1 MLTVQPR
8 NARCVDWVARVEP
21 ASFNRTGSAPRI
33 VSDEQEQDE
42 SSLQH
47 ASGGGVVVLFDGLLY
62 DRRELADALDVSRGL
77 DDAGLILHAWNRWG
91 SDLVHHLRGPF
102 AVIVWDATARRLM
115 AARDPF
121 GEQPLFFVEDGSSLL
136 LSASIDALLAC
147 PGVSRALNRAALAD
161 HLCQRW
167 PDPAETFFEAV
178 RRVRPGHVLV
188 STASGVVQQRYW
200 QPISLDHPVEEVS
213 PESLDE
219 FDARFERAVE
229 RVMDHGA
236 TGILLSGGIDSVSVA
251 AAATDIARRT
261 HRPLPVAL
269 SVSFPPPSAEEPMQR
284 AVASSLGLVQDVLP
298 FWSGV
303 AQGSL
308 LSETLR
314 LTRSLPVLM
323 QTPWAP
329 PYEHLIKKAARRGLV
344 TIMDGTGGDEGLTPS
359 PLYVADAIRGG
370 NLPALL
376 RFMAAWRRSSSVQ
389 ASWYLRGMLWTYGL
403 RAVGVAAAERVLP
416 GSLTRL
422 RVRRTMQFAPPYV
435 APDPRLRADLA
446 RRQQQYFDAAP
457 RSGPLHLR
465 EAVRRLD
472 HSVESQGR
480 EERFERAR
488 RIGVRYVHPLCDPDV
503 ATLAHRMS
511 PALLSRDGL
520 NKHPL
525 RRRLAGRFPTLGF
538 DRQKK
543 LGAGGFFRSILASEM
558 PALCRQTPFKALDQ
572 LGIVNARA
580 AADMVDSALK
590 DENTRALLPVWEL
603 LKLETWAVDRLS

>member
-1 MLTVQPR
+1 MLTVERPDTR
-8 NARCVDWVARVEP
+8 LVDWVARFELSSVNRIASPLSIICDEP
-21 ASFNRTGSAPRI
+21 
-33 VSDEQEQDE
+33 DE
-42 SSLQH
+42 SSLQR

-62 DRRELADALDVSRGL
+62 DRRELADALDVSPGL
-77 DDAGLILHAWNRWG
+77 DDAGLILQAWGRWG
-91 SDLVHHLRGPF
+91 SDLVHHIRGPF
-102 AVIVWDATARRLM
+102 AVVVWDADARRLI

-121 GEQPLFFVEDGSSLL
+121 GEQPLFFAEDGSRLL
-136 LSASIDALLAC
+136 LAASIDALLAC

-188 STASGVVQQRYW
+188 STARGIVQQRYW
-200 QPISLDHPVEEVS
+200 EPISLDHPVEEVS
-213 PESLDE
+213 ADSLDE

-261 HRPLPVAL
+261 HRQLPVAL
-269 SVSFPPPSAEEPMQR
+269 SVSFPPPSDEEPMQR
-284 AVASSLGLVQDVLP
+284 AVASSLGLVQDVVP

-329 PYEHLIKKAARRGLV
+329 PYEHLIQKAAGGRGLV

-359 PLYVADAIRGG
+359 PLYVADAMRDG

-389 ASWYLRGMLWTYGL
+389 ASWYLRGMLWNYGL
-403 RAVGVAAAERVLP
+403 RAVGVSLAERIFP
-416 GSLTRL
+416 RSLKRL
-422 RVRRTMQFAPPYV
+422 RVRRTMQFAPAYA
-435 APDPRLRADLA
+435 APDPRLRADLE
-446 RRQQQYFDAAP
+446 RRQEQYFDAAP
-457 RSGPLHLR
+457 TSGPLHLR
-465 EAVRRLD
+465 ESVRRLD
-472 HSVESQGR
+472 HSIESQGR

-511 PALLSRDGL
+511 PALLSHDGR
-520 NKHPL
+520 NKYPL
-525 RRRLAGRFPTLGF
+525 RRRLVGRFPTLGF
-538 DRQKK
+538 DQQKK
-543 LGAGGFFRSILASEM
+543 LGAGGFFRSILASEI
-558 PALCRQTPFKALDQ
+558 PALCRRTRFTALDQ

-580 AADMVDSALK
+580 ASDMVDSALK

-603 LKLETWAVDRLS
+603 LKLETWAEARLS

>member
-1 MLTVQPR
+1 MLTVQRR
-8 NARCVDWVARVEP
+8 NALCVDWVARLEP
-21 ASFNRTGSAPRI
+21 SSFNRTGSAPGI
-33 VSDEQEQDE
+33 ITAEDELGE
-42 SSLQH
+42 SSLQR
-47 ASGGGVVVLFDGLLY
+47 ASDGAVVVLFDGLLY
-62 DRRELADALDVSRGL
+62 DRRELADALDVSPVL
-77 DDAGLILHAWNRWG
+77 DDAGLILHAWSRWR
-91 SDLVHHLRGPF
+91 SDLVHHIRGPF
-102 AVIVWDATARRLM
+102 AVIVWDGEARRLI
-115 AARDPF
+115 AARDPL
-121 GEQPLFFVEDGSSLL
+121 GEQPLFFVEDGSGLL

-147 PGVSRALNRAALAD
+147 PGVSRALNRAAIAD

-188 STASGVVQQRYW
+188 STARGIAQQRYW
-200 QPISLDHPVEEVS
+200 EPISLDHPVEEVS
-213 PESLDE
+213 AEALDD

-269 SVSFPPPSAEEPMQR
+269 SVSFPPPSGEEPMQR
-284 AVASSLGLVQDVLP
+284 AVASALGLAQDVVP
-298 FWSGV
+298 FWGGV

-308 LSETLR
+308 LSENLR

-329 PYEHLIKKAARRGLV
+329 PYEHLVKKAARRGLV

-359 PLYVADAIRGG
+359 PLYMADTMRSG

-389 ASWYLRGMLWTYGL
+389 ASWYWRGMLWSYGL
-403 RAVGVAAAERVLP
+403 RAVGVSLAERIAP
-416 GSLTRL
+416 RSLTRL
-422 RVRRTMQFAPPYV
+422 RVRRTMQFAPGYV

-446 RRQQQYFDAAP
+446 RRQEQYFDAAP
-457 RSGPLHLR
+457 TTGPLHLR

-503 ATLAHRMS
+503 AALAHRMS
-511 PALLSRDGL
+511 PTLLSYNGR
-520 NKHPL
+520 NKYPL
-525 RRRLAGRFPTLGF
+525 RRRIAGRFPTLGF

-543 LGAGGFFRSILASEM
+543 LGAGGFFRSILAAEI
-558 PALCRQTPFKALDQ
+558 PALVRRTPLRALDL
-572 LGIVNARA
+572 LGIVNGRT

-603 LKLETWAVDRLS
+603 LKLETWAEARLS

>member
-1 MLTVQPR
+1 MLTVQQR
-8 NARCVDWVARVEP
+8 DTRSVDWVARFELS
-21 ASFNRTGSAPRI
+21 SFNRVASPLSIIR
-33 VSDEQEQDE
+33 DELDE
-42 SSLQH
+42 SSLQR

-62 DRRELADALDVSRGL
+62 DRRELADALDVSPGL
-77 DDAGLILHAWNRWG
+77 DDAGLILHAWSRWG
-91 SDLVHHLRGPF
+91 SDLVHHIRGPF
-102 AVIVWDATARRLM
+102 AVVVCDADARRLI

-121 GEQPLFFVEDGSSLL
+121 GEQPLFFAEDGSNLL
-136 LSASIDALLAC
+136 LSVSIDALLAC
-147 PGVSRALNRAALAD
+147 PGVSRALNRAAMAD

-188 STASGVVQQRYW
+188 STACGIVQQRYW
-200 QPISLDHPVEEVS
+200 EPISLDHPVEEVS
-213 PESLDE
+213 AESLDE

-261 HRPLPVAL
+261 HRQLPVAL
-269 SVSFPPPSAEEPMQR
+269 SLSFPPPSAEEPMQR
-284 AVASSLGLVQDVLP
+284 AVASSLGLAQDVVP

-303 AQGSL
+303 AKGSL

-329 PYEHLIKKAARRGLV
+329 PYEHLIQKAARRGVV

-359 PLYVADAIRGG
+359 PLYVADAMRVG

-389 ASWYLRGMLWTYGL
+389 ASWYWRGMLWSYGL
-403 RAVGVAAAERVLP
+403 RALGVSLAERILP
-416 GSLTRL
+416 RSLTRL
-422 RVRRTMQFAPPYV
+422 RVRRTMRFAPAYV
-435 APDPRLRADLA
+435 APDPQLRANLE
-446 RRQQQYFDAAP
+446 RRQRQYFDAAP
-457 RSGPLHLR
+457 TSGPLHLR

-472 HSVESQGR
+472 HAVESQGR

-488 RIGVRYVHPLCDPDV
+488 RIGVRYVHPLCDPDL

-511 PALLSRDGL
+511 PALLFHDGR

-525 RRRLAGRFPTLGF
+525 RRRLVGRFPTLGF

-543 LGAGGFFRSILASEM
+543 LGAGGFFRSILASEL
-558 PALCRQTPFKALDQ
+558 PALWRRTRFTALDQ

-580 AADMVDSALK
+580 AADMVDRALK

-603 LKLETWAVDRLS
+603 LKLETWAESRL